1 MRIDVR
7 FPGAQSLKD
16 KRSYLRPLVD
26 GLRNRFEVSVA
37 ETEHSDSWQRSELGI
52 ALVGAHVP
60 TLEDAA
66 ASIERFVWAQ
76 DLEVLAI
83 DRHWSDVIEAH

>member
-7 FPGAQSLKD
+7 FPSAQSLKE

-37 ETEHSDSWQRSELGI
+37 ETDHADAWQRSELGV

-60 TLEDAA
+60 TLENLAE
-66 ASIERFVWAQ
+66 SIERFVWSQ
-76 DLEVLAI
+76 DVEVLAV
-83 DRHWSDVIEAH
+83 DRRWSDAIEDH